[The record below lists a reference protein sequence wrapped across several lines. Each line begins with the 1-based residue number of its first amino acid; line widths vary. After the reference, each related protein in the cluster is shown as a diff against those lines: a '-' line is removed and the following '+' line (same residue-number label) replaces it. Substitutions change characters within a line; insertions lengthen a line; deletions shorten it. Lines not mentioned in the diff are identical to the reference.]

1 MSRYKH
7 VYEAKMSKVVFVTG
21 AASGIGE
28 ALTEALA
35 SEGHRIIASDLN
47 LAGAENLC
55 QQLTQKGLN
64 AEPYEL
70 DVSNQ
75 EKIDQVAIDHPD
87 IDILVN
93 NAGIQYVS
101 KLEQFPSDRWRLL
114 IDILLTGP
122 AMLTRAVLPGM
133 KERNFGRVINIGSI
147 HALVA
152 SPYKSAYV
160 AAKHGLL
167 GFAKTIA
174 LETGENDITINTVC
188 PSYVKTPLVEKQ
200 IAAQAQEHGISED
213 EVIHNIML
221 EPMPKKAFIAM
232 EELAD
237 TAKFLMSP
245 AARNITAQT
254 IVLDGGWTAR

>member
-1 MSRYKH
+1 
-7 VYEAKMSKVVFVTG
+7 MSKVVFVTG
-21 AASGIGE
+21 AASGIGQ

-35 SEGHRIIASDLN
+35 HEGNLVIASDMNMAGVVDLCN
-47 LAGAENLC
+47 ALA
-55 QQLTQKGLN
+55 QKGLE
-64 AEPYEL
+64 AAPYEL
-70 DVSNQ
+70 DVSDQ
-75 EKIDQVAIDHPD
+75 TKIDQVAVDHPD

-101 KLEQFPSDRWRLL
+101 KIELFPADRWRLL

-122 AMLTRAVLPGM
+122 AMLTRAVLPSM
-133 KERNFGRVINIGSI
+133 KARNFGRIVNIGSI

-174 LETGENDITINTVC
+174 LETGDNDITINTVC

-213 EVIHNIML
+213 EVINNIML
-221 EPMPKKAFIAM
+221 EPMPKKAFIEM

-237 TAKFLMSP
+237 TTKFLISTS
-245 AARNITAQT
+245 ARNITAQT